1 MFSMLSQIAFKTCRR
16 MATLIVRTRRAAIM
30 TTISAFVPGPVGKS
44 RNKNRIGKE
53 KYETLALRYPHR
65 MSYL

>member
-1 MFSMLSQIAFKTCRR
+1 MFSMLSQIAFKTCRH

-30 TTISAFVPGPVGKS
+30 TSAFVPGPVGKS

-53 KYETLALRYPHR
+53 KYETLALDTPIV
-65 MSYL
+65 